1 MLRTTTFQLRVSDE
15 ERRVFKAVAD
25 RLQRDES
32 DTIRLLV
39 RNVAQEL
46 GVTAI
51 TADRS
56 ERRSDGTGR
65 LTNETPNRDQ
75 R

>member
-1 MLRTTTFQLRVSDE
+1 MFRKDTFGFRVTDE
-15 ERRVFKAVAD
+15 ERGLIKAVAD

-46 GVTAI
+46 GVAPTNQ
-51 TADRS
+51 TDRRADQM
-56 ERRSDGTGR
+56 E
-65 LTNETPNRDQ
+65 Q
-75 R
+75 AA

>member
-1 MLRTTTFQLRVSDE
+1 MLRTSTFQLRVSDE
-15 ERRVFKAVAD
+15 ERQVFKAVAE

-46 GVTAI
+46 GISASPQEARK
-51 TADRS
+51 ADV
-56 ERRSDGTGR
+56 G
-65 LTNETPNRDQ
+65 DQ
-75 R
+75 LQAA

>member
-1 MLRTTTFQLRVSDE
+1 MFRKDTFGFRVTDE
-15 ERRVFKAVAD
+15 ERGLIKAVAD

-46 GVTAI
+46 GVAPTNQ
-51 TADRS
+51 TDR
-56 ERRSDGTGR
+56 RV
-65 LTNETPNRDQ
+65 DQ
-75 R
+75 MEQAA

>member
-1 MLRTTTFQLRVSDE
+1 MFRTDTFGFRVTDE
-15 ERRVFKAVAD
+15 ERGLLKAVAE

-46 GVTAI
+46 GVTHI
-51 TADRS
+51 TQNDQ
-56 ERRSDGTGR
+56 
-65 LTNETPNRDQ
+65 ETDASGQ
-75 R
+75 RAA

>member
-1 MLRTTTFQLRVSDE
+1 MLRTSTFQLRVSDE

-46 GVTAI
+46 GVAPTSQ
-51 TADRS
+51 TDRRADQM
-56 ERRSDGTGR
+56 E
-65 LTNETPNRDQ
+65 Q
-75 R
+75 AA

>member
-1 MLRTTTFQLRVSDE
+1 MFRTDTFGFRVTDE
-15 ERRVFKAVAD
+15 ERGLIKAVAE

-46 GVTAI
+46 GVATI
-51 TADRS
+51 TQPD
-56 ERRSDGTGR
+56 RRSDQM
-65 LTNETPNRDQ
+65 EKQ
-75 R
+75 VA

>member
-1 MLRTTTFQLRVSDE
+1 MLRTSTFQLRVTDE

-46 GVTAI
+46 GVTPSQQPAH
-51 TADRS
+51 TTD
-56 ERRSDGTGR
+56 
-65 LTNETPNRDQ
+65 DQ
-75 R
+75 KAA

>member
-1 MLRTTTFQLRVSDE
+1 MSVGKGEQMLRTSTFQLRVSDE

-46 GVTAI
+46 GVTPVPQDERK
-51 TADRS
+51 ADTS
-56 ERRSDGTGR
+56 GQ
-65 LTNETPNRDQ
+65 LQ
-75 R
+75 AA

>member
-39 RNVAQEL
+39 RNVAEQL
-46 GVTAI
+46 GVAPVATSGQK
-51 TADRS
+51 S
-56 ERRSDGTGR
+56 EAAK
-65 LTNETPNRDQ
+65 Q
-75 R
+75 AA

>member
-39 RNVAQEL
+39 RNVAEQL
-46 GVTAI
+46 GVSAS
-51 TADRS
+51 A
-56 ERRSDGTGR
+56 
-65 LTNETPNRDQ
+65 TNERKTDQ
-75 R
+75 NEQLQAA

>member
-1 MLRTTTFQLRVSDE
+1 MLRTSTFQLRVSDE

-32 DTIRLLV
+32 DTIRLII

-46 GVTAI
+46 GVAPTNQ
-51 TADRS
+51 ADR
-56 ERRSDGTGR
+56 RV
-65 LTNETPNRDQ
+65 DQ
-75 R
+75 MEQAA